1 MLLIFLKNK
10 GYLSS
15 DCSII
20 QMEVLLIDDNIEITE
35 MISFFLKTQDIS
47 CKVVNDGKEAID
59 QIKNGKYNAILLDL
73 TLPIFSG
80 YDIFNYL
87 KQNELLKQNN
97 IVLFTASN
105 LTEED
110 IQNMIK
116 NGAKDVLKKPI
127 SIDTIV
133 ETINKYK

>member
-1 MLLIFLKNK
+1 MN
-10 GYLSS
+10 
-15 DCSII
+15 
-20 QMEVLLIDDNIEITE
+20 
-35 MISFFLKTQDIS
+35 TQDIS

-59 QIKNGKYNAILLDL
+59 QIKNGKYDAILLDL

-97 IVLFTASN
+97 IILFTASN

-116 NGAKDVLKKPI
+116 NGAKDVLKKSI

-133 ETINKYK
+133 ETIKNYI

>member
-97 IVLFTASN
+97 IILFTASN

-133 ETINKYK
+133 ETIKKYK